1 MEILTNNQVS
11 TSVSVD
17 EISDPS
23 GNEISEQGAENV
35 ENTNIP
41 AIKVSKSTK
50 AGERAQQETIDK
62 LHEKVNDLRSEGASI
77 R

>member
-1 MEILTNNQVS
+1 MCTLQNQVS
-11 TSVSVD
+11 TSVGVD

-41 AIKVSKSTK
+41 AIRVSKSTK
-50 AGERAQQETIDK
+50 AGERAQQETINLWK
-62 LHEKVNDLRSEGASI
+62 ENGFSR
-77 R
+77 